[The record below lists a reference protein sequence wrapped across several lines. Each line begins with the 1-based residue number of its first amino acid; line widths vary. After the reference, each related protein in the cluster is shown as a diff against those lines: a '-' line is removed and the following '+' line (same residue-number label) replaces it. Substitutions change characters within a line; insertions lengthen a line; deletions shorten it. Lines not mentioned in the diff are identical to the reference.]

1 MEEILME
8 NKTFEELLKE
18 LQEVVNSLESG
29 KLSLEESVEAYK
41 KGMTLSLECKKRLE
55 EAKNVVVTKSVDG
68 NVEKF

>member
-1 MEEILME
+1 ME

-41 KGMTLSLECKKRLE
+41 KGMSLSLECKKRLE

>member
-1 MEEILME
+1 ME

-41 KGMTLSLECKKRLE
+41 KGMTLSLECKIRLE

>member
-1 MEEILME
+1 ME

-55 EAKNVVVTKSVDG
+55 EAKNVVVTKTVDG